1 MVENVKRIFSIGR
14 TLYGFLFVVLL
25 PTAIIFWANRIDEIV
40 NLPELNAPVLGFP
53 LLVVGAGLFVAGII
67 ATYRFGKGLPMNAY
81 PPERYVSK
89 GIYRF
94 LSHPM
99 YVGVCLISIGV
110 SITQGS
116 AAGLWLVSPALM
128 LGCTALVLGY
138 ENEDLRRRFG
148 KNIKTALISLPP
160 ATSAKPTNWNRLSIY
175 LLVILPWIVVY
186 ESFVFL
192 GIPLDAIN
200 AFLPFEEGLPVYEWT
215 EAIYASTYL
224 LVLVAPLV
232 ALKQYQLR
240 EFAISGLVATAAIA
254 ILFFVVPV
262 IAPPRPFNPT
272 TALGQ
277 LLQWERAMDSPA
289 AALPS
294 FHVVWALIAA
304 TLYVRV
310 APKLRLLWY
319 GWAIAIAI
327 SCITTGMHAAIDVAA
342 GLAVFLIVRN
352 RKTLWLLVLRLA
364 ERVANSWQEWRV
376 GPLRLINHGFYA
388 GAGMFAGLPIVRI
401 LTDKAGIDVL
411 LVVTFCSLIV
421 GDLLAQW
428 IEGSSRLLRPF
439 GYYGAILGG
448 VIGIG
453 ISGLTMDAPFWE
465 IMAAIAVATPFI
477 QAIGR
482 LRCLVQGCCHGRKAP
497 SGTPGICYSH
507 EKSRVTR
514 IADLSGQS
522 LYPTPVFSMFFNLVL
537 GTVLI
542 RLWYLSVPLSFITGI
557 YFLLSG
563 LGRFVE
569 ESYRGEPQTPQ
580 FAGLPFYQWLAITS
594 IIVGALITCMNS
606 SASSI
611 VVSDW
616 NWGIFVPGLVA
627 GLIATIAMGVDFP
640 NSDRRF
646 ARLSS

>member
-1 MVENVKRIFSIGR
+1 MVENVKRMFSIGR
-14 TLYGFLFVVLL
+14 TLYGFLFIVLL
-25 PTAIIFWANRIDEIV
+25 PTAIIFWVNRIDEIV

-53 LLVVGAGLFVAGII
+53 LMVVGAGLFVAGII
-67 ATYRFGKGLPMNAY
+67 AIYRFGKGLPMNAY

-99 YVGVCLISIGV
+99 YVGACLISIGV

-116 AAGLWLVSPALM
+116 AAGLWFISPALM
-128 LGCTALVLGY
+128 LGCAALVLGY
-138 ENEDLRRRFG
+138 ENEDLKRRFG
-148 KNIKTALISLPP
+148 ENLNKSLISLPKKSSDRV
-160 ATSAKPTNWNRLSIY
+160 TRWNRLSVY
-175 LLVILPWIVVY
+175 LLVLLPWFVVY
-186 ESFVFL
+186 ESFVFF
-192 GIPLDAIN
+192 GVPADAIN
-200 AFLPFEEGLPVYEWT
+200 AYLPFEQGLPIYEWT

-224 LVLVAPLV
+224 LVLIAPLA

-240 EFAISGLVATAAIA
+240 EFAISGLVATATIA

-277 LLQWERAMDSPA
+277 LLQWERASDSPA

-304 TLYVRV
+304 ALYVRV

-319 GWAIAIAI
+319 GWAIAVAV
-327 SCITTGMHAAIDVAA
+327 SCITTGMHAAIDVVA
-342 GLAVFLIVRN
+342 GLVVFLIVRN
-352 RKTLWLLVLRLA
+352 RKVLWFLVLRLA
-364 ERVANSWQEWRV
+364 EQVANSWQEWRV

-411 LVVTFCSLIV
+411 IVVTFCSLIV

-439 GYYGAILGG
+439 GYYGAMLGG

-465 IMAAIAVATPFI
+465 IIAAIAVATPFI

-482 LRCLVQGCCHGRKAP
+482 LRCLVQGCCHGRKTP

-514 IADLSGQS
+514 IADLSGQP

-542 RLWYLSVPLSFITGI
+542 RLWYLSVPFSFITGI

-594 IIVGALITCMNS
+594 IIVGALITCVNS

-611 VVSDW
+611 AVSAW
-616 NWGIFVPGLVA
+616 NWRIFVPGLVA

>member
-1 MVENVKRIFSIGR
+1 MRPLLSTGKILYSI
-14 TLYGFLFVVLL
+14 LFVVLL
-25 PTAIIFWANRIDEIV
+25 PLSLILWAKSLDNVVAIPAIKAA
-40 NLPELNAPVLGFP
+40 LPGLA
-53 LLVVGAGLFVAGII
+53 LLLAGAAMIVAGI
-67 ATYRFGKGLPMNAY
+67 AALYRHGNGLPMNAY
-81 PPERYVSK
+81 PPKKYVTN

-99 YVGVCLISIGV
+99 YVGACLISIGV

-116 AAGLWLVSPALM
+116 AAGLWLISPALM
-128 LGCTALVLGY
+128 LGCAALVLGY
-138 ENEDLRRRFG
+138 ENEDLKRRFG
-148 KNIKTALISLPP
+148 ENLNKSLISLP
-160 ATSAKPTNWNRLSIY
+160 TESSDRVTMWNRLSVY
-175 LLVILPWIVVY
+175 LLVLLPWFVVY
-186 ESFVFL
+186 ESFVFF
-192 GIPLDAIN
+192 GVPADAIN
-200 AFLPFEEGLPVYEWT
+200 AYLPFEQGLPIYEWT
-215 EAIYASTYL
+215 EAIYASGYL

-240 EFAISGLVATAAIA
+240 EFAVSGLVATAAIA

-262 IAPPRPFNPT
+262 TAPPRPFDPT

-277 LLQWERAMDSPA
+277 LLQWERTLDSPA
-289 AALPS
+289 AAFPS
-294 FHVVWALIAA
+294 FHVVWAFIAA
-304 TLYVRV
+304 ALYVRV

-319 GWAIAIAI
+319 GWAIAVAA
-327 SCITTGMHAAIDVAA
+327 SCITTGMHAVIDVVA
-342 GLAVFLIVRN
+342 GLIIFLII
-352 RKTLWLLVLRLA
+352 RKRKALWLLLLRSA
-364 ERVANSWQEWRV
+364 EWVANSWQEWRV

-388 GAGMFAGLPIVRI
+388 GAGMFAGLPIIEI
-401 LTDKAGIDVL
+401 LTDEAGISVL
-411 LVVTFCSLIV
+411 LVVTLCSLIV
-421 GDLLAQW
+421 GDLFAQW

-453 ISGLTMDAPFWE
+453 ISALTMDAPFWK
-465 IMAAIAVATPFI
+465 IMAAIATATPFI

-482 LRCLVQGCCHGRKAP
+482 LRCLVQGCCHGRKTP
-497 SGTPGICYSH
+497 PGTPGICYVH

-514 IADLSGQS
+514 IADLSGQP
-522 LYPTPVFSMFFNLVL
+522 LYPTPVFSIIFNLVL

-542 RLWYLSVPLSFITGI
+542 RLWYLSVPLSFITGM

-569 ESYRGEPQTPQ
+569 ESYRGEPQTPR
-580 FAGLPFYQWLAITS
+580 FAGLPMYQWLAITS
-594 IIVGALITCMNS
+594 IIVGALITCLNS

-611 VVSDW
+611 VISDW

-627 GLIATIAMGVDFP
+627 GLIAIIAMGVDFP
-640 NSDRRF
+640 NSNRRF